1 MTAVAGDDVIL
12 PCDVTGDPLPVIRW
26 RKNHADVDLVGT
38 HHKYLIDDSAS
49 LVILAADASDSARYL
64 CVAENPAGVLNQDI
78 NLIVYG
84 LTRFISS
91 QPFWSAEHY
100 ISVFV
105 YSFISILCMFCTFCL
120 LFLIVAGFICRQKKI
135 FAICCVVLL

>member
-26 RKNHADVDLVGT
+26 RKNHADVDLLGT

-91 QPFWSAEHY
+91 HPFWSAEHY

-105 YSFISILCMFCTFCL
+105 CLFINFYSLYVLYL
-120 LFLIVAGFICRQKKI
+120 LF
-135 FAICCVVLL
+135 AISYSRWLHL